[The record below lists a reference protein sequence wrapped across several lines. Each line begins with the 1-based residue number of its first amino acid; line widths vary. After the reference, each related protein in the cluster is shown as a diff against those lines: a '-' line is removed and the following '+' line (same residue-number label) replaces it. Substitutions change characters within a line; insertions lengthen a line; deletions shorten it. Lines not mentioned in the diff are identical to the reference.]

1 MSDNSINKLITKSY
15 KYLKKLFGNVVKVPA
30 EFDVEVDNAKKPE
43 ENVAGQEENV
53 TVTTTAT
60 GLAPS
65 YITANGE
72 LLAEISELD
81 MDNLTV
87 SSSAPDLINISTV
100 TSDTLSKTPVPQKVV
115 EKKSVPVEE
124 KKEQIVPVVPVEEK
138 KEQVVSPVASEEKK
152 ETVVPPVASEEKK
165 EPVVPAEE
173 KKEPVVPVAPI
184 VPVEEKKE
192 PVVSPVASENKEI
205 PPPLPEPTSG
215 GKGKHHKKHK
225 HH

>member
-1 MSDNSINKLITKSY
+1 MSDKGFNINKLITKSY
-15 KYLKKLFGNVVKVPA
+15 KYLKKLFGNAVQIPA
-30 EFDVEVDNAKKPE
+30 EFDVEVDNTKKPE
-43 ENVAGQEENV
+43 EGLAEQQEKV

-81 MDNLTV
+81 VDNLTV

-100 TSDTLSKTPVPQKVV
+100 TSDTFSKTPVPQKVV

-124 KKEQIVPVVPVEEK
+124 KKESVVSPVVPIVPVVPAEEK
-138 KEQVVSPVASEEKK
+138 KEPVVPVVPAEEKK
-152 ETVVPPVASEEKK
+152 EPVV
-165 EPVVPAEE
+165 PVVPAEE
-173 KKEPVVPVAPI
+173 KKEPVVPVAS
-184 VPVEEKKE
+184 EKKE
-192 PVVSPVASENKEI
+192 IS
-205 PPPLPEPTSG
+205 PPLPEPTTG
-215 GKGKHHKKHK
+215 GKGKNHKKHK